1 MKKTVL
7 FAIVALTLCL
17 LPGCSKKTV
26 RGEFT
31 VEAGKLKIGCEVG
44 YPPFEYYSEDGKTA
58 LGFDI
63 ELGNEIARRL
73 SLEPQV
79 IDTAWDG
86 IFAGLDTERYDI
98 IISAVSVLP
107 ERQEKYDFSVP
118 YIGNGQ
124 AVIVRKDSELK
135 VNTLKDLEGKK
146 LAYQSQCS
154 SDFFINKKA
163 EEERFSFIP
172 CSYDKILNAY
182 DDLRLGRADAV
193 ISDTL
198 VAIDYLT
205 AENSEFKQVWKGVS
219 DDYFGICAKKGNKVL
234 VEKINSIIEEMKADG
249 TMKALYEKVFKMDLS
264 DSIR

>member
-7 FAIVALTLCL
+7 FAIAALTLCL

-86 IFAGLDTERYDI
+86 IFAGLDKDQYDM
-98 IISAVSVLP
+98 IISGVSITP
-107 ERQEKYDFSVP
+107 ESQEAYEMTEP
-118 YIGNGQ
+118 YISNKL
-124 AVIVRKDSELK
+124 VIV
-135 VNTLKDLEGKK
+135 T
-146 LAYQSQCS
+146 Q
-154 SDFFINKKA
+154 
-163 EEERFSFIP
+163 
-172 CSYDKILNAY
+172 
-182 DDLRLGRADAV
+182 
-193 ISDTL
+193 
-198 VAIDYLT
+198 
-205 AENSEFKQVWKGVS
+205 
-219 DDYFGICAKKGNKVL
+219 
-234 VEKINSIIEEMKADG
+234 KAD
-249 TMKALYEKVFKMDLS
+249 
-264 DSIR
+264 